1 MAGTQANYTGC
12 LFQSNGIWQMRA
24 FHYEGGK
31 RKSKSRSTKLPV
43 KGNKKKAQA
52 MLDDWLDDLNS
63 QPASLVTICFYD
75 YLQEWLNSYKS
86 SIERNT
92 YASYNDMI
100 TRYVQEQREA
110 AIPLKELTPIHIQ
123 ALYNRHIDRG
133 LSPNTVLKLHANIRK
148 ALQYAYQIDMLPTNP
163 ADKVLLPK
171 KKRFTGGFYDE
182 QQIMKLLQLTREEP
196 MYPVILLS
204 AFYGLRRSEVL
215 GLKWSVVDF
224 QSGTLT
230 VKDTVVEYMGTVEDK
245 ESTKTKS
252 SFRTLPL
259 TAEMSRFLQQLKQTQ
274 QENRAF
280 FGNGYTVNDYVC
292 KRENGE
298 PFKPNYIT
306 ERFIKIIQKHD
317 LPKIRF
323 HDLRHSAASLL
334 LANGFSLKEIQE
346 YLGHADISTTANIYG
361 HLLFKAKQ
369 NMADRM
375 DFVLKAS

>member
-1 MAGTQANYTGC
+1 MANAGVSLRRRRTQIKKQEHKTSP
-12 LFQSNGIWQMRA
+12 QRQQ
-24 FHYEGGK
+24 E
-31 RKSKSRSTKLPV
+31 KSAGDAKE
-43 KGNKKKAQA
+43 
-52 MLDDWLDDLNS
+52 LNS
-63 QPASLVTICFYD
+63 QPISQITINFYN
-75 YLQEWLNSYKS
+75 YLLEWLNSYKS

-92 YASYNDMI
+92 YASYYDMI
-100 TRYVQEQREA
+100 TRYVQNQREA
-110 AIPLKELTPIHIQ
+110 TIPLRELTPIHIQ

-133 LSPNTVLKLHANIRK
+133 LSPNTVLKLHANVRK
-148 ALQYAYQIDMLPTNP
+148 ALQYAYQVDMLPTNP

-182 QQIMKLLQLTREEP
+182 QQIMQLLQLTREEP

-215 GLKWSVVDF
+215 GLKWNAVDF
-224 QSGTLT
+224 QNGTLT
-230 VKDTVVEYMGTVEDK
+230 VKDTVVEYQGTVEDK

-259 TAEMSRFLQQLKQTQ
+259 TGEMSRFLQQLKQAQ
-274 QENRAF
+274 RENQAF
-280 FGNGYTVNDYVC
+280 FVSGYVVNDYVC

-306 ERFIKIIQKHD
+306 ERFIKIIQKHN

-346 YLGHADISTTANIYG
+346 YLGYADIGTTANIYG

-369 NMADRM
+369 NMANRM
-375 DFVLKAS
+375 DFVLQAS

>member
-1 MAGTQANYTGC
+1 MAGTQAAYTGC
-12 LFQSNGIWQMRA
+12 LFQSNGIWQMRT

-31 RKSKSRSTKLPV
+31 RKSRSRSTKLPV

-63 QPASLVTICFYD
+63 QPTSLVAISFYD

-100 TRYVQEQREA
+100 TRYVKEQREA
-110 AIPLKELTPIHIQ
+110 AIPLRELTPMHIQ
-123 ALYNRHIDRG
+123 ALYNRHTDRG
-133 LSPNTVLKLHANIRK
+133 LSPNTVLKLHANIRR
-148 ALQYAYQIDMLPTNP
+148 ALQYAYQIDMLSTNP

-182 QQIMKLLQLTREEP
+182 QQIMKLLQLAREEP

-215 GLKWSVVDF
+215 GLKWSAVDF
-224 QSGTLT
+224 QGGTLT

-274 QENRAF
+274 QENQTF
-280 FGNGYTVNDYVC
+280 FGSGYTVNDYVC

-323 HDLRHSAASLL
+323 HDLRHSAAS
-334 LANGFSLKEIQE
+334 G
-346 YLGHADISTTANIYG
+346 
-361 HLLFKAKQ
+361 
-369 NMADRM
+369 
-375 DFVLKAS
+375 